1 MELGANHRGIPS
13 LNHHSLQISTDN
25 HLWPQHSSAP
35 AMCGGTPKNGKETS
49 QVKQPN
55 ELHNLEES
63 GVKKHNS
70 KQSHNQ
76 ATAVLNACNVCLEEA
91 GKHCYYGGQS
101 CTSCRAFFRRS
112 VQSGSWQR
120 YFCTK
125 HRNCEIRLKTRKK
138 CQFCRY
144 KACLNAGMKA
154 NWVLNEEEKEK
165 FMNARRK
172 KTPIQD
178 KNCKPKSG
186 KPKSVC
192 YISEDE
198 IVEVNEFIKL
208 SEYFEMSKV
217 KDMETE
223 LIREL
228 IRYFCFNI

>member
-1 MELGANHRGIPS
+1 
-13 LNHHSLQISTDN
+13 
-25 HLWPQHSSAP
+25 
-35 AMCGGTPKNGKETS
+35 MCGGTSNNAQTP
-49 QVKQPN
+49 QDKQCKMP
-55 ELHNLEES
+55 NLEES
-63 GVKKHNS
+63 GVKEHNS

-76 ATAVLNACNVCLEEA
+76 APAVLNACHVCKEEA

-112 VQSGSWQR
+112 VQSGSWVR
-120 YFCTK
+120 YFCNK
-125 HRNCEIRLKTRKK
+125 QRNCEIRLKTFKK
-138 CQFCRY
+138 CQFCIY
-144 KACLNAGMKA
+144 KACLTAGMKA

-172 KTPIQD
+172 KEPIKE

-186 KPKSVC
+186 KIKSVS
-192 YISEDE
+192 YISEEE
-198 IVEVNEFIKL
+198 IVEVNEFINM

-228 IRYFCFNI
+228 IRYFCFST